1 MNLNKHTKAIEVNI
15 CNNHISGLLGEAIL
29 KYFLKERWI
38 EQNEKSHIITLKG
51 WENLENIGI
60 DVNDLSSNKINIDIC
75 TENKDGIL
83 FEHIGSRLGVLIK
96 EKLLDLSWI
105 EHNYNKII
113 LTEKGENGLVSLG
126 ITIKR
131 VIANKNT

>member
-1 MNLNKHTKAIEVNI
+1 MCQKKYTTAIEVNI
-15 CNNHISGLLGEAIL
+15 YNDHISGLLGETIL
-29 KYFLKERWI
+29 KFFLKEKLI
-38 EQNEKSHIITLKG
+38 ELNEKFYNITLKG
-51 WENLENIGI
+51 WEILENIGI

-75 TENKDGIL
+75 TENKNGIL

-96 EKLLDLSWI
+96 EKLLELSWI